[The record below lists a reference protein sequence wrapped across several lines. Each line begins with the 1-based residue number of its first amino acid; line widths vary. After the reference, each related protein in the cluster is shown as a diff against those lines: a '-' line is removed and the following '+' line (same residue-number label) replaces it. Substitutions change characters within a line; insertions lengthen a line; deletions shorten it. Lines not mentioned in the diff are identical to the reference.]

1 MFRCA
6 VTVFLALALAGVTAA
21 HAQTARNF
29 SVQTLRGALEVTEP
43 PAVLLNGEP
52 ARLAPGARIFGQ
64 NNTTVVSSNLVGQR
78 VLVHYTVDLL
88 GQLKDIWLLTP
99 QEAARQPWPRS
110 RDEASSWVFNA
121 AEQTW
126 ARP

>member
-6 VTVFLALALAGVTAA
+6 VAALFVLLLAAVPDAQG
-21 HAQTARNF
+21 QTARNF
-29 SVQTLRGALEVTEP
+29 SAQTLRGALEVTEP

-64 NNTTVVSSNLVGQR
+64 NNTTVVSSNLAGQR

-88 GQLKDIWLLTP
+88 GQLKDVWLLTP

-110 RDEASSWVFNA
+110 REEASSWVFNPT
-121 AEQTW
+121 EQTW
-126 ARP
+126 TRP

>member
-29 SVQTLRGALEVTEP
+29 SAQTLRGALEVTEP

-52 ARLAPGARIFGQ
+52 ARLAPGAKIFGQ

-99 QEAARQPWPRS
+99 QEAARKPWPRS
-110 RDEASSWVFNA
+110 RDEASSWVFNTS
-121 AEQTW
+121 EQTW
-126 ARP
+126 TRP